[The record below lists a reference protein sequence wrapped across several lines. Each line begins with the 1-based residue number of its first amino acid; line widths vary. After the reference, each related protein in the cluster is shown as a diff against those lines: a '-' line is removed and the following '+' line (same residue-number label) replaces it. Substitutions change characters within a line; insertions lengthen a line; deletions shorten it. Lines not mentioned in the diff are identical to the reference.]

1 MEKKRISL
9 NMSWANLIRVW
20 CPRSASGAFA
30 RVVLW
35 LAVVVL
41 GLDPAVLAAPQTAV
55 KPAPAQSA
63 VAGSDKTG
71 PVGTVSE
78 NPTPSPG
85 YRIGA
90 GDVLQI
96 SVWNEPGASVTG
108 AVVRPDG
115 KVTLPLIKETE
126 VLGMTPGELEKV
138 LAAKLNQFIHGA
150 DVTVV
155 VREVHSKKIYIVGA
169 VNRVGPVPLL
179 SEMTVLQA
187 LAEAGGVTDYAKR
200 KKIYVLRSE
209 NGKQLKLP
217 FNYDAVVK
225 GEHIDQN
232 LTLRPDD
239 TIVVPH

>member
-1 MEKKRISL
+1 
-9 NMSWANLIRVW
+9 MSCPEFIRL
-20 CPRSASGAFA
+20 CHLRAASGAYA
-30 RVVLW
+30 GVVL
-35 LAVVVL
+35 AVAVL
-41 GLDPAVLAAPQTAV
+41 GLSPAVLAVPQTAAN
-55 KPAPAQSA
+55 PASTHAA
-63 VAGSDKTG
+63 AGTDRTG
-71 PVGTVSE
+71 PVETGSE
-78 NPTPSPG
+78 TPTTSPG

-96 SVWNEPGASVTG
+96 NVWNEPGASVTG
-108 AVVRPDG
+108 VVVRPDG
-115 KVTLPLIKETE
+115 KVTLPLIKETD

-155 VREVHSKKIYIVGA
+155 VREIHSKKVYLVGA
-169 VNRVGPVPLL
+169 VNKVGPVLLL
-179 SEMTVLQA
+179 SQMTILQA
-187 LAEAGGVTDYAKR
+187 LAEAGGLTDYAKR

-225 GEHIDQN
+225 GERIDQN
-232 LTLRPDD
+232 LTLHPDD